1 MKGPEV
7 FPPAFAQRSGSHSMY
22 WRLGVA
28 CALFVTVACNSSSR
42 RAHGSSVSRDSTASD
57 AAVLAI
63 ADTQHVVLR
72 VKGMYCASCESTV
85 AAMLRRTPGVVTAN
99 VNVTRGEAAVTYD
112 SARTSPT
119 KLVNVITSLGYTASV
134 HGT

>member
-1 MKGPEV
+1 MKGSGV
-7 FPPAFAQRSGSHSMY
+7 VPPAFAERNGSNSVY

-28 CALFVTVACNSSSR
+28 CALLVTVACDSSAR
-42 RAHGSSVSRDSTASD
+42 RADGSSVSGTSTASD
-57 AAVLAI
+57 ASVLAI

-72 VKGMYCASCESTV
+72 VKGMYCASCESTI

-99 VNVTRGEAAVTYD
+99 VNVERGEAAVAYD

-119 KLVNVITSLGYTASV
+119 RLVNVIASLGYTASV
-134 HGT
+134 NGS